1 MPAGPGG
8 VTVGWMDGTW
18 FRRNLRYLLVDF
30 HLSAA
35 FIAVFLASAD
45 HWAGT
50 PPSPHRAVDAPGYAL
65 LIGIAVVL
73 LARRWA
79 PRPTLA
85 LEGALVGAFLG
96 LGYPEGPYFIA
107 LAVAGFTVGRG
118 SPRRIAALAAVCMTC
133 LLAAGEATS
142 YGRGLA
148 GGGWDLAAGLG
159 AALLVGS
166 GPVVVGSLAREHRAW
181 RVTAEAEARQ
191 RLIDAER
198 LRMARE
204 VHDVVGHS
212 LSIISLQAGVALHV
226 LDRRPEQAQLSLEAI
241 RRTSVEALDE
251 LRATLALTRAGQT
264 AADHTTVDQTAGG
277 RSTLPERPGG
287 SAVPV
292 QPSTAAGEPDRAT
305 AQGPATC
312 SERLSDPAAAPAAPG
327 GPTSVTASA
336 PRPPL
341 EVSAHPAERAPLTG
355 LRRLPGLLA
364 EVRLCGVPVEAE
376 TSGPL
381 GELPADVDLAAF
393 RIVQESLT
401 NVLRHARGARVAV
414 RLRVDAAAVT
424 IEVADTPPRRR
435 DPAPSAS
442 RSAVHGLIGLRER
455 AEELGGWLD
464 AGPCAEG
471 GWRVRAWLPRRAAPV
486 VRSGA

>member
-45 HWAGT
+45 HWTGT
-50 PPSPHRAVDAPGYAL
+50 PPSPHRVVDAPGYAL
-65 LIGIAVVL
+65 LIGVAVVL

-118 SPRRIAALAAVCMTC
+118 SPRRIAALAAVCTTC

-212 LSIISLQAGVALHV
+212 LSIISLQASVALHV

-264 AADHTTVDQTAGG
+264 AADQTTVDQTAGG
-277 RSTLPERPGG
+277 RSTPPERLGG
-287 SAVPV
+287 PAVPV

-312 SERLSDPAAAPAAPG
+312 SDRLSDPA
-327 GPTSVTASA
+327 
-336 PRPPL
+336 
-341 EVSAHPAERAPLTG
+341 AHPAERAPLTG
-355 LRRLPGLLA
+355 LHRLPGLLA

-381 GELPADVDLAAF
+381 GELATDVDLAAF

-414 RLRVDAAAVT
+414 RLRVDTTSVT

-435 DPAPSAS
+435 DPSPAAA
-442 RSAVHGLIGLRER
+442 RSEGHGLIGLRER
-455 AEELGGWLD
+455 AEELGGWLT

-471 GWRVRAWLPRRAAPV
+471 GWRVRAWLPRRAALV
-486 VRSGA
+486 MRSGA